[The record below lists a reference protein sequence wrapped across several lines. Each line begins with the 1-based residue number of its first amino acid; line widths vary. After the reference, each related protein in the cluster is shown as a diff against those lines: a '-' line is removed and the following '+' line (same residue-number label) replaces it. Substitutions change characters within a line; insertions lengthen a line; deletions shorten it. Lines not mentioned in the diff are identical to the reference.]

1 MALWMVLPAT
11 RALRGADTVLQTAQQ
26 AGLSGPMWMYP
37 PVEPGQGWEVSE
49 NKRDWPTRHDAIS
62 VNPDTG
68 SITDR
73 VNFVAWPFFAKLT
86 DWAIDAHMGVLFGL
100 ANQIVLAL
108 TAIGLITIVLR
119 GYLMW
124 WQRRPIRGSA
134 WAVGRPPLRGSIRN
148 LPLTALVPLGI
159 VAVAVG
165 WFLPLF
171 GLSLLAFLL
180 VDILVGAVKRRTA
193 KTTTTEKVN

>member
-1 MALWMVLPAT
+1 
-11 RALRGADTVLQTAQQ
+11 
-26 AGLSGPMWMYP
+26 
-37 PVEPGQGWEVSE
+37 
-49 NKRDWPTRHDAIS
+49 
-62 VNPDTG
+62 
-68 SITDR
+68 
-73 VNFVAWPFFAKLT
+73 VNFADWPFFAKLT
-86 DWAIDAHMGVLFGL
+86 DWAIHAHMGVLFGL

-124 WQRRPIRGSA
+124 SQRRPTRGS
-134 WAVGRPPLRGSIRN
+134 AVGRPPLRGIIRN

-171 GLSLLAFLL
+171 GLSLLALLL
-180 VDILVGAVKRRTA
+180 VDMTIGAVKRRTA
-193 KTTTTEKVN
+193 NTTTTEKVN